1 MIDKASGAAHDF
13 TTRIGERQVIPGG
26 VGEFKIL
33 EYQPHLT
40 FGGQDIGA
48 GLQVELTLT
57 GKPPETI
64 LLPLHFPNFDKMRG
78 GALLFTVTGQ
88 KQQTFSPTEKAE
100 RYYTG
105 LQVTKDP
112 GVPIVYA
119 GFITMLV
126 GFVISF
132 FMSHQMVAVEIVREG
147 AGCRITVSGV
157 SNRNQLGMDRKVER
171 LAARLQQ
178 N

>member
-1 MIDKASGAAHDF
+1 
-13 TTRIGERQVIPGG
+13 
-26 VGEFKIL
+26 
-33 EYQPHLT
+33 
-40 FGGQDIGA
+40 
-48 GLQVELTLT
+48 
-57 GKPPETI
+57 
-64 LLPLHFPNFDKMRG
+64 
-78 GALLFTVTGQ
+78 
-88 KQQTFSPTEKAE
+88 
-100 RYYTG
+100 TG

>member
-1 MIDKASGAAHDF
+1 
-13 TTRIGERQVIPGG
+13 
-26 VGEFKIL
+26 
-33 EYQPHLT
+33 
-40 FGGQDIGA
+40 
-48 GLQVELTLT
+48 
-57 GKPPETI
+57 
-64 LLPLHFPNFDKMRG
+64 
-78 GALLFTVTGQ
+78 
-88 KQQTFSPTEKAE
+88 
-100 RYYTG
+100 
-105 LQVTKDP
+105 
-112 GVPIVYA
+112 VYA